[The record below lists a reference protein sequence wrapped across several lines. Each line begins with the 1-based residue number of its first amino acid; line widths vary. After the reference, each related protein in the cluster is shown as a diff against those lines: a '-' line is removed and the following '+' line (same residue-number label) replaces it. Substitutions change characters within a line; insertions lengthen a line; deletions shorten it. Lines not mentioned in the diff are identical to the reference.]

1 MRNQQYHVMLQDE
14 VVDLDTV
21 LLKDQRVITQGSAI
35 NVSEEEFVTAKGQK
49 LFLQTHIVPLQ
60 FYDELVALSVSMD
73 ITERKNAQAKME
85 HMAHHDALTNL
96 PNRVQL
102 VKRLELEVRR
112 AERHGYCGA
121 VLFIDL
127 DQFKN
132 INDSLGHPVGDMVLR
147 EVARRLLETVR
158 EEDLEIGRAS
168 CR

>member
-1 MRNQQYHVMLQDE
+1 
-14 VVDLDTV
+14 
-21 LLKDQRVITQGSAI
+21 
-35 NVSEEEFVTAKGQK
+35 
-49 LFLQTHIVPLQ
+49 
-60 FYDELVALSVSMD
+60 MD

-132 INDSLGHPVGDMVLR
+132 INDSLDRKSTRLNSSH
-147 EVARRLLETVR
+147 VAISYAVFCLKKKIRSSATQNAWV
-158 EEDLEIGRAS
+158 S
-168 CR
+168 S